1 MHDARAYEA
10 ETDGIV
16 VRVRP
21 SYLAGQSDPDA
32 GRWVWA
38 YQVEIVNL
46 TGVSVQLMARRWV
59 ITDARG
65 HVEEV
70 RGPGVIGEQ
79 PTILPGESYAYASG
93 CPLGTASGWI
103 GGLPLPQV
111 VPATLLAIAASGFL
125 LLALRRLQPGFAFA
139 GSAIPSGPGWGHR
152 LAAMAGRIGQ
162 GRGLLAFERMT
173 ADASQQPFR

>member
-21 SYLAGQSDPDA
+21 SYLAGQSDPEA

-46 TGVSVQLMARRWV
+46 TPGPVQLIARHWV

-65 HVEEV
+65 NVEEV

-79 PTILPGESYAYASG
+79 PTIQPGASYNYASG
-93 CPLGTASGWI
+93 CPLTTPSGSMV
-103 GGLPLPQV
+103 GDYAMVDDLGRTFE
-111 VPATLLAIAASGFL
+111 A
-125 LLALRRLQPGFAFA
+125 
-139 GSAIPSGPGWGHR
+139 AIPAFSLDVPGDR
-152 LAAMAGRIGQ
+152 RVLN
-162 GRGLLAFERMT
+162 
-173 ADASQQPFR
+173 

>member
-1 MHDARAYEA
+1 MHDTRAYEA

-32 GRWVWA
+32 SRWVWA

-46 TGVSVQLMARRWV
+46 TGVSVQLMARHWV

-65 HVEEV
+65 QVEEV

-79 PTILPGESYAYASG
+79 PTNDDVRMI
-93 CPLGTASGWI
+93 
-103 GGLPLPQV
+103 
-111 VPATLLAIAASGFL
+111 
-125 LLALRRLQPGFAFA
+125 
-139 GSAIPSGPGWGHR
+139 
-152 LAAMAGRIGQ
+152 
-162 GRGLLAFERMT
+162 GRGNEITTAEFVETFCGHERGE
-173 ADASQQPFR
+173 DQP

>member
-21 SYLAGQSDPDA
+21 SYLAGQSDPEG

-46 TGVSVQLMARRWV
+46 SGVPVQLTARRWV
-59 ITDARG
+59 ITDALG

-70 RGPGVIGEQ
+70 RGAGVVGEQ
-79 PTILPGESYAYASG
+79 PTIQPGDSYSYASG
-93 CPLGTASGWI
+93 CPLGTASGSMM
-103 GGLPLPQV
+103 GGYSM
-111 VPATLLAIAASGFL
+111 TDD
-125 LLALRRLQPGFAFA
+125 A
-139 GSAIPSGPGWGHR
+139 GRVFEVAIPAFSLDVPGDR
-152 LAAMAGRIGQ
+152 RVLN
-162 GRGLLAFERMT
+162 
-173 ADASQQPFR
+173 